1 MYTKLT
7 GIMIFDYLL
16 MMLTNAFVLMMLK
29 SIKKTN
35 YSSIVMW
42 SSSANISEELLTMFI
57 VIGQT
62 PMFCKIRVLLW
73 CFVLPM

>member
-35 YSSIVMW
+35 SSSIVMW

-62 PMFCKIRVLLW
+62 PMFCKIRVLL
-73 CFVLPM
+73 

>member
-1 MYTKLT
+1 MMYTKLT

-35 YSSIVMW
+35 SSSIVMW

-62 PMFCKIRVLLW
+62 PMCCKIRVLL
-73 CFVLPM
+73 

>member
-1 MYTKLT
+1 MMYTKLT

-35 YSSIVMW
+35 SSSIVMW

-62 PMFCKIRVLLW
+62 PMFCKIRVLL
-73 CFVLPM
+73 

>member
-29 SIKKTN
+29 YIKKTN
-35 YSSIVMW
+35 SSSIVMW

-62 PMFCKIRVLLW
+62 PMFCKIRVLL
-73 CFVLPM
+73 

>member
-29 SIKKTN
+29 YIKKTN
-35 YSSIVMW
+35 SSSIVMW
-42 SSSANISEELLTMFI
+42 SSSANICEELLAMFI

-62 PMFCKIRVLLW
+62 PMFCKIRVLL
-73 CFVLPM
+73 